1 MSKYPFVQQYILGR
15 ADMKKI
21 VAIVMSIVCVLSF
34 ASCGKKEGMQQAEDR
49 TDVTFEGKN
58 IEIEGIEGRI
68 VSYTVKNRKLYVL
81 TDCEGSGDE
90 TTSSYHF
97 YSVNP
102 DGNHAQLIS
111 SQSSTEENIVSF
123 CVDAA
128 ENMIYLFAGA
138 DNEEYEVGLVKIDK
152 KGNELSRQNITE
164 MIKDD
169 TILISGIVSDNHGQV
184 ALACGKKVYF
194 FDEQLK
200 GTGEVQTQEGYV
212 VDIALTKNGELVC
225 VTDQLDS
232 DEVALKV
239 YLLDAQTRKWGDWI
253 NIQIGGNGESDYVID
268 GLEYDFYYKGRN
280 GIYGYNI
287 GSSTQKELIN
297 YDASYMTSADTEGM
311 MCIDK
316 DIFMGKS
323 EEFTDGKMQITLVT
337 YTKKDMTTANEK
349 KEITFGTF
357 RASGDVKSA
366 VAKYNRS
373 NPEYQIVIQ
382 EYLDMDEERLLAD
395 IATGNGQDIMDLSM
409 FPLSV
414 EQCVSKGLVEDLTP
428 YYEKDTTF
436 HTDNMIDSV
445 KEAMEYDG
453 KLYYVTPSFSLTT
466 IAAKTEDVGNGTGWT
481 VSEFKD
487 FIEKKGKDVD
497 LFDSVDIKGEYLWY
511 FLNNNISDYID
522 WKNGTCSFDSEDF
535 KYILELCNEKGTKDE
550 ENVSDAEIMEGIN
563 SMYSRFQDGEYI
575 LLQEDSINLDTIQF
589 ERKVID
595 ADITY
600 IGFPNKEKQGSYF
613 QFNNKF
619 AISSQSKVKEQA
631 WEFIRTFMSKEYQK
645 SITCDCCMPVFQDMF
660 DSKIKALTATEA
672 YVNEFG
678 ETVEPVEEYKREWGD
693 IEVVVGVPT
702 KEDVDVYLDLIHQTK
717 RAGDSD
723 SVVFDIIYEEAES
736 YFKGRKKLDKTIDI
750 IQNRVTTYVNEQKK

>member
-1 MSKYPFVQQYILGR
+1 
-15 ADMKKI
+15 MKKI
-21 VAIVMSIVCVLSF
+21 VAIVMSIVCILSF
-34 ASCGKKEGMQQAEDR
+34 ASCGKKEGMQQAEDK

-81 TDCEGSGDE
+81 TVCEGNGEE

-97 YSVNP
+97 YSFNP

-138 DNEEYEVGLVKIDK
+138 DNEEYEMGLVKIDK
-152 KGNELSRQNITE
+152 KGNELSRHNITE
-164 MIKDD
+164 IIKDD
-169 TILISGIVSDNHGQV
+169 TILISGIVSDNHGQI

-287 GSSTQKELIN
+287 ENSTQTELIN
-297 YDASYMTSADTEGM
+297 YDASYMTSADAEGI

-316 DIFMGKS
+316 DMFMGKS
-323 EEFTDGKMQITLVT
+323 EEFADGKMQITMVT

-395 IATGNGQDIMDLSM
+395 IATGNGQDIMDLST

-414 EQCVSKGLVEDLTP
+414 EQCVSKGLIEDLTP

-481 VSEFKD
+481 VAEFKD

-511 FLNNNISDYID
+511 FLSNNISDYID

-550 ENVSDAEIMEGIN
+550 ENVSDAEIMERVN
-563 SMYSRFQDGEYI
+563 SMYSRFQDGEYL

-589 ERKVID
+589 ERKAID

-600 IGFPNKEKQGSYF
+600 IGFPNREKQGSYF

-619 AISSQSKVKEQA
+619 VISSQSKVKEQA

-645 SITCDCCMPVFQDMF
+645 SIACDCCMPVFQDMF